1 MDNSVVVQGRES
13 GYFWGIN
20 LKTSVM
26 KTNWKHFSAA
36 LLILAGTAR
45 AGAVTTD
52 ADRNPVEKDRTTTT
66 TAVQAR
72 GEKVYVNLLNLDGSP
87 VTVKVYDGQRRLLY
101 IKRFEET
108 PVVEKAFNFEEAY
121 QGTYRVFVYDG
132 EETYSASVEVAR

>member
-1 MDNSVVVQGRES
+1 M
-13 GYFWGIN
+13 
-20 LKTSVM
+20 
-26 KTNWKHFSAA
+26 
-36 LLILAGTAR
+36 
-45 AGAVTTD
+45 
-52 ADRNPVEKDRTTTT
+52 EKDRTTTT

-132 EETYSASVEVAR
+132 EQTYSASVEVAR

>member
-1 MDNSVVVQGRES
+1 M
-13 GYFWGIN
+13 
-20 LKTSVM
+20 
-26 KTNWKHFSAA
+26 
-36 LLILAGTAR
+36 
-45 AGAVTTD
+45 
-52 ADRNPVEKDRTTTT
+52 EKDRTTTT

-108 PVVEKAFNFEEAY
+108 PVLEKAFNFEEAY
-121 QGTYRVFVYDG
+121 QGTYRVYVYDG